1 MLQTPFQ
8 EKTLLDRVLVHF
20 ELNVYLKPFPQANNH
35 NKNLFQEDLI
45 YQERCADREGLKKR
59 EIFKKKREIFKRKL
73 KKSGIFKRTLSNV
86 KREKFHGR
94 NFERRGR
101 SPTVLASLRFSW
113 KGFNSNFDIFREL
126 LGCFLTIAIIQD
138 DVSQP
143 VLGVW
148 WDHGV
153 RQRGVR
159 PRPHRD
165 RLGHDQGHQVHH
177 GDHSHQHKHIIR

>member
-1 MLQTPFQ
+1 MFQ
-8 EKTLLDRVLVHF
+8 EK
-20 ELNVYLKPFPQANNH
+20 
-35 NKNLFQEDLI
+35 LI
-45 YQERCADREGLKKR
+45 SQERCADRERLKKR
-59 EIFKKKREIFKRKL
+59 KIFKKKRENFKRNL
-73 KKSGIFKRTLSNV
+73 KSGIFKRTLSNV

-143 VLGVW
+143 VFGVW

-153 RQRGVR
+153 
-159 PRPHRD
+159 
-165 RLGHDQGHQVHH
+165 
-177 GDHSHQHKHIIR
+177 

>member
-59 EIFKKKREIFKRKL
+59 EIFSKKRE
-73 KKSGIFKRTLSNV
+73 IFKRTLSNV
-86 KREKFHGR
+86 NEEKLHGR

-101 SPTVLASLRFSW
+101 SPTVLASLRFCW

-165 RLGHDQGHQVHH
+165 WLGHDQGHQVYN
-177 GDHSHQHKHIIR
+177 GDHCHQD

>member
-1 MLQTPFQ
+1 MFQ
-8 EKTLLDRVLVHF
+8 E
-20 ELNVYLKPFPQANNH
+20 
-35 NKNLFQEDLI
+35 NLI
-45 YQERCADREGLKKR
+45 NQERCADREGLKKR
-59 EIFKKKREIFKRKL
+59 EIFSKKREILKRNL

-86 KREKFHGR
+86 KGEKFHGR

-101 SPTVLASLRFSW
+101 SLTVLASLRFFW

-126 LGCFLTIAIIQD
+126 LGCFLTIATIQD

-165 RLGHDQGHQVHH
+165 
-177 GDHSHQHKHIIR
+177 